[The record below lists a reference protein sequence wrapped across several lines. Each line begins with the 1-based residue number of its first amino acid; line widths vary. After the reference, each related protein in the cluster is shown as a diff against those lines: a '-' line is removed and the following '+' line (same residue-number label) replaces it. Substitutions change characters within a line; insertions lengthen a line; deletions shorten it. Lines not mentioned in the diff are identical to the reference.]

1 MTAPIRTVTVGVAE
15 PHPLT
20 ADAVAK
26 AVALVR
32 RCEATYRDA
41 GYEVQTVR
49 LSTRPV
55 FLDLA
60 DRPAGDLL
68 QYARELQ
75 GRLDEA
81 GIAFCSLGTAPAW
94 SPDFPLEVTDI
105 IPELLAGSDSLNAT
119 VQVASPGASVRLE
132 AARAAAR
139 SIGRLAGDTSEG
151 FGNFR
156 FAALACVPPW
166 APFFP
171 AAYHAGPTSISV
183 GVQGAGIVRSALGN
197 EPSPIDLAALTE
209 RVRDALEA
217 YAASIVEIGE
227 RLARQ
232 ERAVFGGIDLSPAPM
247 GEDSIVEAIEAA
259 SGEPFG
265 SAGTLATVAALT
277 AAIKKVELHTCGYNG
292 IMLPVLEDAVLGRR
306 WEEKRVDVRSLLLYS
321 AVCGTGL
328 DMVPLPGDSSTDEI
342 ARLLLDLAELAVRL
356 NKPLSARLLPVPDTH
371 AGDKTSFTSPYLTNT
386 IVKEI

>member
-1 MTAPIRTVTVGVAE
+1 
-15 PHPLT
+15 
-20 ADAVAK
+20 
-26 AVALVR
+26 
-32 RCEATYRDA
+32 
-41 GYEVQTVR
+41 
-49 LSTRPV
+49 
-55 FLDLA
+55 
-60 DRPAGDLL
+60 
-68 QYARELQ
+68 
-75 GRLDEA
+75 
-81 GIAFCSLGTAPAW
+81 
-94 SPDFPLEVTDI
+94 
-105 IPELLAGSDSLNAT
+105 
-119 VQVASPGASVRLE
+119 
-132 AARAAAR
+132 
-139 SIGRLAGDTSEG
+139 
-151 FGNFR
+151 
-156 FAALACVPPW
+156 
-166 APFFP
+166 
-171 AAYHAGPTSISV
+171 
-183 GVQGAGIVRSALGN
+183 VRSALGN

-328 DMVPLPGDSSTDEI
+328 DMVPLPEDSSADEI
-342 ARLLLDLAELAVRL
+342 ARLLLDLAGLAVRL
-356 NKPLSARLLPVPDTH
+356 HKPLSARLLPVPDTH